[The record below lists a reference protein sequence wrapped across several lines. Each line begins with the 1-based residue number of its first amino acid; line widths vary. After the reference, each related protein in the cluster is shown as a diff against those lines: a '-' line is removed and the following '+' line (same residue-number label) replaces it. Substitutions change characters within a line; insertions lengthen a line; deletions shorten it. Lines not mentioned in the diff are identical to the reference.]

1 MNEHPFEY
9 DHVKAFISRPDYVH
23 VTKRDDNYHYICNQC
38 MSWRDMRVLVN
49 KFVCKHC
56 DNVNDKIFLVSIT
69 KPSKPVSPQC
79 EKKEQ

>member
-69 KPSKPVSPQC
+69 KPSKPVSAQ
-79 EKKEQ
+79 